1 MGSVYRPTRLDPA
14 TGKRLKYK
22 TYRIAY
28 VNELGRRVTEKAYR
42 DKTASEALLRQR
54 ERNAERARAG
64 LPVAQQ
70 AAGAKPMSE
79 VVNAYLSEL
88 ERKGSSPDQSHWKE
102 SKRILEIVAKR
113 CGWQTLSAAR
123 PPTSP
128 PTCTAWPR
136 RATRPHAEPPLGS
149 RARFFNWC
157 VNPQKWLE
165 ASPIQGTKP
174 VPVGQAGRRRKRRPY
189 TAEELG
195 RLLAV
200 TPEPRRTLY
209 LVAALSGYRRSEL
222 RRMEK
227 QDVAPEGDKPRWQL
241 RAARDKSGK
250 CHTVPMLPDVRP
262 TVLALWKN
270 LPKPT
275 SRLFTSVARMNTFHS
290 DLERANIPR
299 QDDQG
304 RWADFHSFRYTF
316 CLLGTVMPIQKVKV
330 LMRHSTIKLTAD
342 LYTDLG
348 IEDLG
353 AEVWNLPK
361 LVDLPGE
368 GKQEQQPDKP

>member
-14 TGKRLKYK
+14 TGKRVKYR

-28 VNELGRRVTEKAYR
+28 INELGRRVTEKAYR
-42 DKTASEALLRQR
+42 DKTASEALLRKR

-102 SKRILEIVAKR
+102 SKRILEIVVNR

-123 PPTSP
+123 AADFS
-128 PTCTAWPR
+128 AYLHGMAAKGNAPR
-136 RATRPHAEPPLGS
+136 TQNRHLEVIRA
-149 RARFFNWC
+149 FFNWC

-165 ASPIQGTKP
+165 ISPIHGMRP
-174 VPVGQAGRRRKRRPY
+174 VPVGQAGRRRKRRAY

-209 LVAALSGYRRSEL
+209 FVAALSGYRRSEL

-250 CHTVPMLPDVRP
+250 CHTVPILPDIHP
-262 TVLALWKN
+262 TVLALWKMRQN
-270 LPKPT
+270 RRVDCFLA
-275 SRLFTSVARMNTFHS
+275 SR
-290 DLERANIPR
+290 
-299 QDDQG
+299 G
-304 RWADFHSFRYTF
+304 
-316 CLLGTVMPIQKVKV
+316 
-330 LMRHSTIKLTAD
+330 
-342 LYTDLG
+342 
-348 IEDLG
+348 
-353 AEVWNLPK
+353 
-361 LVDLPGE
+361 
-368 GKQEQQPDKP
+368 